1 VTIANVP
8 TTLFTGFFGV
18 GKTTAIRS
26 LLARKAKSE
35 NWAILVNEFGEIAV
49 DQAAFESDVENN
61 VTIREIPGGCMC
73 CVANVPM
80 RVAITEI
87 LRRAKPD
94 RLLIEPTGLGHPA
107 GILDELRKDDLK
119 GVVDVGAV
127 ICLVDP
133 RYVGDPRI
141 TEVDVFKDQV
151 HLADVLIA
159 SKADLASD
167 DDLAGFRKWAA
178 KLFPPKLVVGE
189 AVMGE
194 IDGELLDL
202 KATDERLPLFPH
214 LHDHA
219 ESQPALDIGTP
230 EPGKPVRVEN
240 SGQGYQGCGWVFSA
254 EDVFDQDALVDY
266 LGPPGPEGLEKVER
280 LKGVFRIGAEWI
292 LIDRARSEISVTPI
306 AYRRDSRLEIIL
318 PEGEVVNWEKIEAKL
333 VGLIKP

>member
-1 VTIANVP
+1 MTISNVP

-26 LLARKAKSE
+26 LLARKPKNE

-49 DQAAFESDVENN
+49 DQAALEDSSENN

-73 CVANVPM
+73 CTMNVPM

-127 ICLVDP
+127 ICFIDP

-141 TEVDVFKDQV
+141 QEVDVFKDQV
-151 HLADVLIA
+151 HIADILVA
-159 SKADLASD
+159 SKTDLASPEE
-167 DDLAGFRKWAA
+167 LERYYAWAGA
-178 KLFPPKLVVGE
+178 LFPPKLVIAE
-189 AVMGE
+189 AAWGD
-194 IDGELLDL
+194 IDLSLLDL
-202 KATDERLPLFPH
+202 KAEDERLPLYPH
-214 LHDHA
+214 LHDHEHQGA
-219 ESQPALDIGTP
+219 SVTLGTP
-230 EPGKPVRVEN
+230 VPGKPIRAEN
-240 SGQGYQGCGWVFSA
+240 AGAGYQGCGWVFSR
-254 EDVFDQDALVDY
+254 EDIFDQDTLVDY
-266 LGPPGPEGLEKVER
+266 LGPPGPKGLHNVER
-280 LKGVFRIGAEWI
+280 LKGVFRMGAEWV
-292 LIDRARSEISVTPI
+292 LIDRVKNEISVTPI

-318 PEGEVVNWEKIEAKL
+318 AEDEDIDWPAIEMALLGFLK
-333 VGLIKP
+333 

>member
-1 VTIANVP
+1 MTISNVP

-26 LLARKAKSE
+26 LLSRKPDGES
-35 NWAILVNEFGEIAV
+35 WAILVNEFGEIAV
-49 DQAAFESDVENN
+49 DQAALEAGPEDA

-73 CVANVPM
+73 CTMNVPM

-127 ICLVDP
+127 ICFIDP
-133 RYVGDPRI
+133 RFVGDPRI
-141 TEVDVFKDQV
+141 EEVEVFRDQV

-159 SKADLASD
+159 SKADLASA
-167 DDLAGFRKWAA
+167 DDLVRYREWAGA
-178 KLFPPKLVVGE
+178 LFPPKLEIAE
-189 AVMGE
+189 AAMGD
-194 IDGELLDL
+194 IDLSLLDL
-202 KATDERLPLFPH
+202 KSSDVRVPLFPG

-219 ESQPALDIGTP
+219 PATPPAEIGAA
-230 EPGKPVRVEN
+230 EAGKPVRAEN
-240 SGQGYQGCGWVFSA
+240 TGVGYQACGWIFSS
-254 EDVFDQDALVDY
+254 EDIFDQDGLVDY
-266 LGPPGPEGLEKVER
+266 LGPPGPSGLEKVER
-280 LKGVFRIGAEWI
+280 LKGVFRIGTDWI
-292 LIDRARSEISVTPI
+292 LLDRARSEITIPPI

-318 PEGEVVNWEKIEAKL
+318 PEGEKVDWDEIENA
-333 VGLIKP
+333 LISILK

>member
-1 VTIANVP
+1 VTIQNVP

-26 LLARKAKSE
+26 LLARKPADE

-49 DQAAFESDVENN
+49 DQAVLENDTKNN

-73 CVANVPM
+73 CVANLPM

-119 GVVDVGAV
+119 DVVDVGAV

-133 RYVGDPRI
+133 RFVSDPRI
-141 TEVDVFKDQV
+141 SEVDVFKDQV

-159 SKADLASD
+159 SKCDLASE
-167 DDLAGFRKWAA
+167 DDLASFRDWAA
-178 KLFPPKLVVGE
+178 GLFPPKLVIAE
-189 AVMGE
+189 TTMGE
-194 IDGELLDL
+194 IDNALLDL
-202 KATDERLPLFPH
+202 KAHDERLPLFPH
-214 LHDHA
+214 LHDHGV
-219 ESQPALDIGTP
+219 SQPAPDIGTP
-230 EPGKPVRVEN
+230 QPGQPVRAVN
-240 SGQGYQGCGWVFSA
+240 ASQGYQGCGWVFA
-254 EDVFDQDALVDY
+254 PDDIFDQDALTDY
-266 LGPPGPEGLEKVER
+266 LGPPGPKGLEKVER

-292 LIDRARSEISVTPI
+292 LIDRARGEISVTPI

-318 PEGEVVNWEKIEAKL
+318 PEGEAVDWDEIEAEL
-333 VGLIKP
+333 VGLIK